1 MKPVSA
7 QTEEALRAALARLV
21 EGRATR
27 TDGRLSAANLAREA
41 GLARA
46 TVHRAATI
54 LAELK
59 VLQCVDRAGRLP
71 PENGALQAERARQE
85 AEHLRAQHLQVRALL
100 AWAESRRQAA
110 ANNIHPLRRDD

>member
-7 QTEEALRAALARLV
+7 QTEAALRAALARLI

-41 GLARA
+41 EVART
-46 TVHRAATI
+46 TVHRAVAI

-59 VLQCVDRAGRLP
+59 AVQSVGRAPPTP
-71 PENGALQAERARQE
+71 PERGVLQAERARQD
-85 AEHLRAQHLQVRALL
+85 AEHLNAQHLQVRALL
-100 AWAESRRQAA
+100 AWAESRRQAKA
-110 ANNIHPLRRDD
+110 HNIHPLRRDD